1 MAGLYSMKKET
12 EFQVGRDG
20 KVIGLFSCV
29 TALSKASVGTL
40 RPSDYAYIMPRS
52 KGNWVHLYKVLRK
65 VYDREFF
72 DELGES
78 ELDKELK
85 AEMQKAKE
93 FLKLYKKAFAKE
105 TDKKKLKELCA
116 KIVEYEEL
124 LHHLG
129 GIKERILVQKAEWK
143 ADEKRDLEED
153 RKAIEAEA
161 KEKKQR
167 AEELLK
173 DLIEVIKK
181 AKQGG
186 EDYDSFEDWWVEYQ
200 SLLCTVSGY
209 FLGREMGEVYW
220 KAFKRIR
227 IVKGELTALA
237 GKVAEVELSE
247 ESPLDK
253 KEAERLFTAFLIKKG
268 VWAC

>member
-1 MAGLYSMKKET
+1 M
-12 EFQVGRDG
+12 
-20 KVIGLFSCV
+20 
-29 TALSKASVGTL
+29 TALSKASVGKL
-40 RPSDYAYIMPRS
+40 RPSDYAYIIKRS
-52 KGNWVHLYKVLRK
+52 KGSWVHLYKVLKK

-85 AEMQKAKE
+85 AETQKAKE
-93 FLKLYKKAFAKE
+93 FLKLYKKAFDKV
-105 TDKKKLKELCA
+105 TDKKKLKEFCV
-116 KIVEYEEL
+116 KVVEYEEL
-124 LHHLG
+124 LEHLG
-129 GIKERILVQKAEWK
+129 GIKERILVQKAEWE
-143 ADEKRDLEED
+143 AEEKRDLEED
-153 RKAIEAEA
+153 RKAIEAEE

-186 EDYDSFEDWWVEYQ
+186 EDDDSFEDWWVEYQ
-200 SLLCTVSGY
+200 SLLWPFSGHP
-209 FLGREMGEVYW
+209 LGRQMGEVYW

-227 IVKGELTALA
+227 LVKGELTALA
-237 GKVAEVELSE
+237 GKVAEVELSD
-247 ESPLDK
+247 ESPLNR

-268 VWAC
+268 VWAS